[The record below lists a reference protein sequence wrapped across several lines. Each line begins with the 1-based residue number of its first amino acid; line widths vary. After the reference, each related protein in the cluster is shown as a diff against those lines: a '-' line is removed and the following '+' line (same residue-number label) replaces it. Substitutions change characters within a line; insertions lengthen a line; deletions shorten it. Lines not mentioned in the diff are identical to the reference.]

1 MGVGRTVACYGQGLL
16 GSTTD
21 DYHQHSQATAS
32 LAYPRLRLKPFLASM
47 PTPLH
52 HSRLR
57 CTEGHLAVDRVVL
70 NALGLGLQSSSLLLA
85 PDQKDAL
92 SLVGGRR
99 LADPHL
105 GFCRE

>member
-1 MGVGRTVACYGQGLL
+1 
-16 GSTTD
+16 
-21 DYHQHSQATAS
+21 
-32 LAYPRLRLKPFLASM
+32 M

-52 HSRLR
+52 HSRLG
-57 CTEGHLAVDRVVL
+57 CTEGHLAVDGVIL
-70 NALGLGLQSSSLLLA
+70 NALGLGLQGSSLLLA

-92 SLVGGRR
+92 SLVGGCR